1 MLRDYGTGNLD
12 VRESANSHGA
22 ARVRVALIC
31 HASLGGSSRVATRL
45 AYGLEQ
51 RGHAVSLIA
60 ASPPP
65 APAKELSAVQLETLE
80 SDGSG
85 WTTVIEPSW
94 EPWRLDAL
102 ARRIE
107 AVVRRD
113 RVQIV
118 HYHYAWPF
126 AHLVRRLRARLGA
139 SAPAFVGTLHGT
151 DVTHAP
157 AGSWPAVLD
166 ETDVLTCV
174 SHRYARLARTR
185 LGLAAEPVV
194 IPNFVDPGDF
204 PRSRDFTHPGAGR
217 RRPRLVHVSNFRRVK
232 NPDDVGRI
240 FLALRKRLAAELW
253 LVGEG
258 PELASLASMLHAE
271 GAGADVR
278 LLGYRADV
286 GRVLARCDLL
296 LMASAEE
303 SFCLAALEAMASGLC
318 IVAPAVGGLT
328 ELAEHGR
335 SAMLFEPG
343 DTAGGARAALRL
355 LTQHRLRLAMRAHAA
370 ERARSFST
378 WTVLQ
383 RYEALY
389 RAAAP
394 AELGLARQAV

>member
-1 MLRDYGTGNLD
+1 
-12 VRESANSHGA
+12 
-22 ARVRVALIC
+22 VRVALIC

-45 AYGLEQ
+45 AYGLER

-65 APAKELSAVQLETLE
+65 APAKELSAVRLETLE
-80 SDGSG
+80 SDERR
-85 WTTVIEPSW
+85 WTTVIEPTW
-94 EPWRLDAL
+94 ESWRLAAL
-102 ARRIE
+102 ERRIE

-126 AHLVRRLRARLGA
+126 AHLVRRLKARLGA
-139 SAPAFVGTLHGT
+139 HAPAFVGTLHGT

-157 AGSWPAVLD
+157 AGVSPAVLD
-166 ETDVLTCV
+166 ETDVFTCV
-174 SHRYARLARTR
+174 SHSYARLARER
-185 LGLAAEPVV
+185 LGLAREPVV
-194 IPNFVDPGDF
+194 IPNFVDLEDF
-204 PRSRDFTHPGAGR
+204 PLSRDFTHPCVGR

-232 NPDDVGRI
+232 NPDDIGRI
-240 FLALRKRLAAELW
+240 FLALRERLDAELW

-258 PELASLASMLHAE
+258 PELASLVSTLRAA

-278 LLGYRADV
+278 LLGYQPDV

-318 IVAPAVGGLT
+318 VVASAVGGLT
-328 ELAEHGR
+328 ELVEHGR

-343 DTAGGARAALRL
+343 DTDGGAQLALRL
-355 LTQHRLRLAMRAHAA
+355 LTQRRLRLAMRSLAA

-378 WTVLQ
+378 WSVLQ
-383 RYEALY
+383 HYEALY
-389 RAAAP
+389 RSAAP
-394 AELGLARQAV
+394 GELRLARQAV

>member
-1 MLRDYGTGNLD
+1 M
-12 VRESANSHGA
+12 SI
-22 ARVRVALIC
+22 ALIC

-45 AYGLEQ
+45 AYGLER

-65 APAKELSAVQLETLE
+65 APAKELSAVRLETFE
-80 SDGSG
+80 SDANG
-85 WTTVIEPSW
+85 WTTVIEPTW
-94 EPWRLDAL
+94 EPRRLDAL
-102 ARRIE
+102 SRCVE
-107 AVVRRD
+107 AVVRRNG
-113 RVQIV
+113 IEMV

-126 AHLVRRLRARLGA
+126 AHLVPRLKARLGA

-151 DVTHAP
+151 DVTHPP
-157 AGSWPAVLD
+157 AGASPAVLD
-166 ETDVLTCV
+166 ETDVVTCV
-174 SHRYARLARTR
+174 SHRYARLARAR
-185 LGLAAEPVV
+185 LGLATDPVV

-204 PRSRDFTHPGAGR
+204 PRSRDFTHPCAGR

-240 FLALRKRLAAELW
+240 FLALRERLDAELW

-258 PELASLASMLHAE
+258 PELGSLASMLRAA

-278 LLGYRADV
+278 LLGYQEDI

-303 SFCLAALEAMASGLC
+303 SFCLAALEAMTSGLC
-318 IVAPAVGGLT
+318 VVAPAVGGLT

-343 DTAGGARAALRL
+343 DIAGGARAALRL
-355 LTQHRLRLAMRAHAA
+355 LTQHRLRLAMRSHAA
-370 ERARSFST
+370 ERANRFST
-378 WTVLQ
+378 WSVLQ

-394 AELGLARQAV
+394 EELRLAQQAV